1 MSRGYIAGNREQ
13 MFLLPP
19 SVDQWI
25 PKDHVVR
32 FVWDCVC
39 QMDLWAFHCA
49 YGIEGRPPYDP
60 AMMLAVLIYAYSQ
73 GIRSS
78 RKIAKACAEQL
89 PFRWLTG
96 NMVPDHC
103 AIARFRSRHEEAIR
117 KVFVEVLRLCCEA
130 GLINLGK
137 IFLDG
142 TKLKANASLEANR
155 RLDQLKK
162 EVAEMLEEA
171 DQADREEDKQFGP
184 EGSGDVL
191 PKELQCPQDRLQRLQ
206 AARERLEKQA
216 EAERKEQEEKIRAR
230 EAEEAC
236 SGKKKGGRKPKA
248 PEEAVDHDRKAN
260 VTDPD
265 SRIMKTRR
273 EYIQGYNGQAVVTQD
288 QIIVSVAA
296 TRDEN
301 DLHQLE
307 PMIEETKRTI
317 EEAAIQESMGALAA
331 DTGYWRDDLDVPAIE
346 EEGPELVIAT
356 KKDHKQRKACE
367 DEGAPKGRIPKNA
380 TARQRMERKLMTKK
394 GRETYK
400 LRGQTVEP
408 VFGQI
413 KRNFGFLGFMR
424 RGLRAAQSEWA
435 LICACFNL
443 MKLFKVTIAA
453 TAV

>member
-13 MFLLPP
+13 MLLLPP
-19 SVDQWI
+19 SVDKWI

-39 QMDLWAFHCA
+39 QMDLWAFHCS

-60 AMMLAVLIYAYSQ
+60 SMMLAVLIYAYSQ

-103 AIARFRSRHEEAIR
+103 AIARFRSRHEEAIH
-117 KVFVEVLRLCCEA
+117 KVFVEVLRLCGEA
-130 GLINLGK
+130 GLVNLGR

-142 TKLKANASLEANR
+142 TKLKGNASLEANR
-155 RLDQLKK
+155 RLAQLKK

-171 DQADREEDKQFGP
+171 EQVDREEDKQFGP

-191 PKELQCPQDRLQRLQ
+191 PKELQSPQDRLQRLQ
-206 AARERLEKQA
+206 AAKERLEKQA

-230 EAEEAC
+230 EAEEAS

-288 QIIVSVAA
+288 QIIICAA
-296 TRDEN
+296 VTQDEN

-307 PMIEETKRTI
+307 PMIEETKRTV
-317 EEAAIQESMGALAA
+317 EEAQIQEPMGALAA
-331 DTGYWRDDLDVPAIE
+331 DTGYWRDDLDVQAIE
-346 EEGPELVIAT
+346 KEGPELVIAT

-367 DEGAPKGRIPKNA
+367 EQGAPKGRIPRNA
-380 TARQRMERKLMTKK
+380 TARDRMERKLMTKK

-400 LRGQTVEP
+400 LRGQSVEP
-408 VFGQI
+408 IFGQI

-424 RGLRAAQSEWA
+424 RGLRAVQSEWA

-443 MKLFKVTIAA
+443 TKLLKATIAA
-453 TAV
+453 AAA

>member
-13 MFLLPP
+13 LLLLPP
-19 SVDQWI
+19 SVDKWI

-39 QMDLWAFHCA
+39 QMDLWTFHCS

-60 AMMLAVLIYAYSQ
+60 SMMLAVLIYAYSQ

-103 AIARFRSRHEEAIR
+103 AIARFRSRHEKAIH
-117 KVFVEVLRLCCEA
+117 KVFVEVLRLCGEA
-130 GLINLGK
+130 GLVNLGR

-142 TKLKANASLEANR
+142 TKLKGNASLEANR
-155 RLDQLKK
+155 RLAQLKK

-171 DQADREEDKQFGP
+171 EQADREEDQQFGP
-184 EGSGDVL
+184 EGRGDVL
-191 PKELQCPQDRLQRLQ
+191 PKELQSPQDRLQRLQ
-206 AARERLEKQA
+206 AAKERLEKQA

-230 EAEEAC
+230 EAEEA
-236 SGKKKGGRKPKA
+236 SGGKKKGGRKPKA

-288 QIIVSVAA
+288 QIIICAA
-296 TRDEN
+296 VTQDEN

-307 PMIEETKRTI
+307 PMIEETKRTV
-317 EEAAIQESMGALAA
+317 EEAQIQEPMGALAA
-331 DTGYWRDDLDVPAIE
+331 DTGYWRDDLDVQAIE
-346 EEGPELVIAT
+346 KEGPELVMAT
-356 KKDHKQRKACE
+356 KKDHKQRKACKE
-367 DEGAPKGRIPKNA
+367 QGPPRGGF
-380 TARQRMERKLMTKK
+380 QRMRPHGT
-394 GRETYK
+394 GWS
-400 LRGQTVEP
+400 G
-408 VFGQI
+408 
-413 KRNFGFLGFMR
+413 
-424 RGLRAAQSEWA
+424 SS
-435 LICACFNL
+435 
-443 MKLFKVTIAA
+443 
-453 TAV
+453 

>member
-13 MFLLPP
+13 LLLLPP
-19 SVDQWI
+19 SVDKWI

-39 QMDLWAFHCA
+39 QMDLWTFHCS

-60 AMMLAVLIYAYSQ
+60 SMMLAVLIYAYSQ

-103 AIARFRSRHEEAIR
+103 AIARFRSRHEKAIH
-117 KVFVEVLRLCCEA
+117 KVFVEVLRLCGEA
-130 GLINLGK
+130 GLVNLGR

-142 TKLKANASLEANR
+142 TKLKGNASLEANR
-155 RLDQLKK
+155 RLAQLKK

-171 DQADREEDKQFGP
+171 EQADREEDQQFGP
-184 EGSGDVL
+184 EGRGDVL
-191 PKELQCPQDRLQRLQ
+191 PKELQSPQDRLQRLQ
-206 AARERLEKQA
+206 AAKERLEKQA

-230 EAEEAC
+230 EAEEA
-236 SGKKKGGRKPKA
+236 SGGKKKGGRKPKA

-288 QIIVSVAA
+288 QIIICAA
-296 TRDEN
+296 VTQDEN

-307 PMIEETKRTI
+307 PMIEETKRTV
-317 EEAAIQESMGALAA
+317 EEAQIQEPMGALAA
-331 DTGYWRDDLDVPAIE
+331 DTG
-346 EEGPELVIAT
+346 
-356 KKDHKQRKACE
+356 
-367 DEGAPKGRIPKNA
+367 
-380 TARQRMERKLMTKK
+380 
-394 GRETYK
+394 
-400 LRGQTVEP
+400 
-408 VFGQI
+408 
-413 KRNFGFLGFMR
+413 
-424 RGLRAAQSEWA
+424 
-435 LICACFNL
+435 
-443 MKLFKVTIAA
+443 
-453 TAV
+453 